1 VFVYR
6 QTPQPPQTRHPR
18 RPLKRYE
25 QQRFL
30 VKIQITR
37 SGNKEVNVGMVSDSC
52 IFSTGYSSLLHKPLP
67 ISGVITSSRF
77 VSSRVTVPLLA
88 ARKLLSIE
96 YKIDI
101 TPAEAPVGR
110 TYSDDHRHSTFFV
123 RVYNC
128 VKRHLL
134 SPVGLSQRSGSS
146 VTSVTKRRCTC
157 FLCFLC
163 FHVTSFPCV

>member
-1 VFVYR
+1 MSLSVSL
-6 QTPQPPQTRHPR
+6 QTPFLFTLSCLYTDKHHNPHRPDTR
-18 RPLKRYE
+18 RPLKRVFISPS
-25 QQRFL
+25 QA
-30 VKIQITR
+30 
-37 SGNKEVNVGMVSDSC
+37 
-52 IFSTGYSSLLHKPLP
+52 LP

-134 SPVGLSQRSGSS
+134 SPVGLSRRSGSS
-146 VTSVTKRRCTC
+146 VTSVTKRR
-157 FLCFLC
+157 LLG
-163 FHVTSFPCV
+163 FHRYGAGPEPASRRIEEDLLQCL